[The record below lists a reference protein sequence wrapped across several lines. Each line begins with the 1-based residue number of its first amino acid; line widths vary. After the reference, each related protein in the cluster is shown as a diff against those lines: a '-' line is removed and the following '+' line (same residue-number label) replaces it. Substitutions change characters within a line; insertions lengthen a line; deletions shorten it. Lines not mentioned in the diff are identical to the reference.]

1 MLLNTVSNI
10 THPADGIISNPT
22 SKPLM
27 VVAFDQSSPSAQGL
41 PSSEFT
47 RGFTLPNFVDMGRVN
62 GEFNDSTLR
71 DTAETRGIKT
81 EAG

>member
-1 MLLNTVSNI
+1 MLPNTVSNI
-10 THPADGIISNPT
+10 THPADGIISNET
-22 SKPLM
+22 SKPLI

-47 RGFTLPNFVDMGRVN
+47 RRFTLPTFVDLGKAN

-71 DTAETRGIKT
+71 DTAEARGVKT
-81 EAG
+81 EAD